1 MLAARSA
8 SPYNPAARMDLR
20 TLNPDQRRAVLQI
33 DGPVLVLAGA
43 GSGKT
48 RVITH
53 RIAYMLEQGIPADTI
68 VALSFTN
75 KAADEMRERL
85 EKMVGKQAAEELV
98 LGTFHSLG
106 ARMMRERYAD
116 FELPPRFSILD
127 QGDVYG
133 LTRSA
138 LRDAGIYGGRDGERR
153 YDLGAIT
160 QRISLWK
167 NEFITPE
174 QALDPARHESEYDE
188 VAAMVYGPYEDR
200 LKALG
205 AVDFDDLVCR
215 IATVLRDDPDALA
228 YWRNRF
234 HYLMV
239 DEYQDTNQSQFE
251 VLSHL
256 AGTREN
262 LFVVGDDDQAI
273 YGWRGAKVTNILGF
287 DLYFPEAQVIK
298 LEQNYRSCPP
308 VTTCANHLIV
318 RNQKRHDKVLRP
330 QRIGGEPVRE
340 VVAADGAGE
349 ARWVGRKIRN
359 LITEERISPRDIAVL
374 YRSSK
379 QARAIEETLQ
389 EHGIEYQI
397 LGGQTFYDQ
406 KQLKDVLAYMRVLVT
421 PRDDQAVRRALNVPS
436 RGVGA
441 KTIGKLVEYANAYGI
456 SLLDAVHRSE
466 DIPGLQ
472 PRARRGLRDFSG
484 LVRRAQGRRRVTHS
498 AVAAVREML
507 EAVQFRKHMTKETG
521 AGKAANQRWANIE
534 FLLRSLE
541 RFENRSQSA
550 SPRWSDFLNRFD
562 LKRDKQDDNDEP
574 VPKVTLATLHSSK
587 GLEWPMVF
595 IIGCEEG
602 VMPHKRVDSPRMS
615 DAIAGDEEEERRL
628 FYVGITRARDRLFLT
643 RARTRIERGRQLE
656 RRSSRFLREL
666 PEGTCTLYDVGQEEA
681 ISGER
686 IQSLADAFLAKLAAQ
701 IPTPGQ

>member
-1 MLAARSA
+1 MFHDPCGATCKSVQPR
-8 SPYNPAARMDLR
+8 PPGMDLG

-53 RIAYMLEQGIPADTI
+53 RIAYMLKQGIPPDTI

-85 EKMVGKQAAEELV
+85 CKMVGKQAASELA

-106 ARMMRERYAD
+106 ARMIRERHAD
-116 FELPPRFSILD
+116 FDLPQRFSILD

-133 LTRSA
+133 LVRSS
-138 LRDAGIYGGRDGERR
+138 LRDAGIHGGERR

-167 NEFITPE
+167 NDFITPQ
-174 QALDPARHESEYDE
+174 QALEPARHDSEYDE
-188 VAAMVYGPYEDR
+188 VAAMVYEPYQDR
-200 LKALG
+200 LAALG

-215 IATVLRDDPDALA
+215 VAEVLRDDPDALA
-228 YWRNRF
+228 YWQNRF

-239 DEYQDTNQSQFE
+239 DEYQDTNQAQFE
-251 VLSHL
+251 VLSQL

-287 DLYFPEAQVIK
+287 DLYFPDTQVIK

-318 RNQKRHDKVLRP
+318 RNYKRHDKVLRP
-330 QRIGGEPVRE
+330 QRTGGEPVRE

-359 LITEERISPRDIAVL
+359 LIHEERFSPRDIAVL

-379 QARAIEETLQ
+379 QAQAIEESLQ
-389 EHGIEYQI
+389 EHGIEYQV

-406 KQLKDVLAYMRVLVT
+406 KQLKDVLAYFKVLVT
-421 PRDDQAVRRALNVPS
+421 PRDDQAVRRALDVPS

-441 KTIGKLVEYANAYGI
+441 KTVAKLVAYAQEHQL
-456 SLLDAVHRSE
+456 SLLDAVHRS
-466 DIPGLQ
+466 DDLPGLQ
-472 PRARRGLRDFSG
+472 ARTRRGLHEFSNV
-484 LVRRAQGRRRVTHS
+484 LRRGQGRRRVSHS
-498 AVAAVREML
+498 AVAGLREILDAVG
-507 EAVQFRKHMTKETG
+507 FRSHMAKETG
-521 AGKAANQRWANIE
+521 SNKAAASRWANIE
-534 FLLRSLE
+534 FLFRSLE
-541 RFENRSQSA
+541 RFENRAESA
-550 SPRWSDFLNRFD
+550 SPKWSDFLNRYD
-562 LKRDKQDDNDEP
+562 LRRDKEQEAEP
-574 VPKVTLATLHSSK
+574 TPKVTLATLHSSK
-587 GLEWPMVF
+587 GLEWPVVF

-602 VMPHKRVDSPRMS
+602 IMPHKRVDSPRIS

-628 FYVGITRARDRLFLT
+628 FYVGITRARDRLYLT
-643 RARTRIERGRQLE
+643 RAEARIERGRQVE

-666 PEGTCTLYDVGQEEA
+666 PEGVCEVYDVGREEA

-686 IQSLADAFLAKLAAQ
+686 MQSLADAFLAKLAAQ
-701 IPTPGQ
+701 AT